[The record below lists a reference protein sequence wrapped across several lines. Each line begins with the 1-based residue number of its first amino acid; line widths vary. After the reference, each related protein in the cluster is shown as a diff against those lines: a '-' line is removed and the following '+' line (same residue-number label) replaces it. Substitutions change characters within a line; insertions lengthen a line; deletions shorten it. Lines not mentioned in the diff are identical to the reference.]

1 MTLTLAALSRATA
14 MASMLGGGATDTSK
28 ALMTRTAALVVCLI
42 LAACANQDHSL
53 YHWNGYQEQ
62 IYEGFQIES
71 GNTSPDKRLQKLQ
84 EEQQKAATKHKP
96 LPPGYQAH
104 MGFLYFQTG
113 QADKAVMAFEA
124 EKKQFPESAVY
135 MDLVLGKLRQTQP

>member
-28 ALMTRTAALVVCLI
+28 TLMTRTAALVVCLI

-53 YHWNGYQEQ
+53 YHWNDYQEQ

-84 EEQQKAATKHKP
+84 EEQQKAATKNKP

-113 QADKAVMAFEA
+113 QADKAVMAYEA

-135 MDLVLGKLRQTQP
+135 MDLMLGKLRQTKP